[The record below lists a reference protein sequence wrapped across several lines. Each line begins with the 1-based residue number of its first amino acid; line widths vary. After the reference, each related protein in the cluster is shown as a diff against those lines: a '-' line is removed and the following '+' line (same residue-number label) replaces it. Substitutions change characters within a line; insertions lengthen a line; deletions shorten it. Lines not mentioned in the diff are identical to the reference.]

1 MHVKC
6 TLCDHVEGIEDYSL
20 EAKRLRNRRINLYL
34 CKNCYDRI
42 GDKTKKR
49 HSTGHFH
56 LYKSRQQDNSEL
68 I

>member
-34 CKNCYDRI
+34 CKSCNDRI
-42 GDKTKKR
+42 GEKTNKR
-49 HSTGHFH
+49 HSTGKFQ
-56 LYKSRQQDNSEL
+56 LYKNKQKDNSEF